1 MAVFSKSVYP
11 SMVAIMPSVYKSRHF
26 KKKKKEKKNSI
37 TKKLQKNKKK
47 KKFSRL
53 RLDGVYK
60 SRDCL
65 IQLFPGPV

>member
-26 KKKKKEKKNSI
+26 KMKKKRKKNSI